1 MKDGETM
8 ERTEIVQYAL
18 LTLAGILL
26 YKMDAAYA
34 MRERGYFA
42 VGGEAV
48 ALLLPVLYYLF
59 AKTIRDFVRDMED
72 SRYR

>member
-8 ERTEIVQYAL
+8 ERTEIVRYAL

-26 YKMDAAYA
+26 YKVGAAYA
-34 MRERGYFA
+34 LRERGYFA

-48 ALLLPVLYYLF
+48 AMLLPVLYYLF
-59 AKTIRDFVRDMED
+59 AKTIRDFVRDMGD
-72 SRYR
+72 RW